1 MNILTY
7 MDSKAKGMKRDSQ
20 RVKTGIRWIPIFVIT
35 VMLMMELVF
44 LQNTYASK
52 ADEQIKNATAAGN
65 KIANEITIVLAKC
78 EQIVELTENQ
88 YMVYGDDFL
97 EKFNETCAGFVDESL
112 SINSCTFAPMGVIE
126 YAYPDEVS
134 QYVLGYAA
142 LDDPIQAPKAKLAID
157 SHKITIA
164 GPHNLVEGGIGF
176 IIRNPF
182 YDESGNFGGF
192 TDVVLPVE
200 KLMEHIY
207 SGLSDEEKQYK
218 FAVCKTEDPTAV
230 YDEDGWI
237 FKNTDKPVS
246 KSIMIPFDVPNDT
259 WQLAIE
265 PNGGFSP
272 VKDMIAE
279 IILSIVS
286 MAVVALSIVSMVKSL
301 SLEIE
306 SRKKIEEAALASEAA
321 NRAKTSFLFR
331 MSHDI
336 RTPMNA
342 IIGFSNLLEKYQDD
356 TEKRKDYLIKIKQ
369 SGSLLLSIVNNVLAL
384 SRIETGAAYVSEQVC
399 DVYQFNDTL
408 YSVVNGMMNDR
419 NITFTNEICVMH
431 TLVFCDEVKV
441 REVLINL
448 LSNSCKYTKPGG
460 TVNMRLEEL
469 PSSDPELAVFRTTIK
484 DTGIGISK
492 EFLPHIFEEFEREHM
507 ALENRVEGT
516 GLGMSIVKKLVD
528 MMGGAIEVESE
539 PGIGTIFTL
548 TLHHRIAGNVDLVEP
563 PARSIEET
571 TFDGKRILLAEDN
584 EINCEIACELLE
596 ERGFIVEWAQDGR
609 VCLDM
614 LKSHPVGYY
623 DIILMDIQMPNMN
636 GYEAARA
643 IRKLKDAEKAGI
655 PILALT
661 ANAFDED
668 REDAIAAGM
677 NGHLSKPIVIES
689 LMQTLANLFESV
701 KQ

>member
-1 MNILTY
+1 
-7 MDSKAKGMKRDSQ
+7 MKRDSKK
-20 RVKTGIRWIPIFVIT
+20 VKTGIRWIPIFVIA
-35 VMLMMELVF
+35 VMFILELVF
-44 LQNTYASK
+44 LQNTYRSK
-52 ADEQIKNATAAGN
+52 SDEQRKNATAAGN

-88 YMVYGDDFL
+88 YMVYGDEFL
-97 EKFNETCAGFVDESL
+97 EKFHETCAGFVDESL
-112 SINSCTFAPMGVIE
+112 SINSCTFGPGGVIE

-134 QYVLGYAA
+134 QYVLGYAV
-142 LDDPIQAPKAKLAID
+142 LDDPIQAPKAQLAID
-157 SHKITIA
+157 SYKTTIA
-164 GPHNLVEGGIGF
+164 GPHNLLEGGRGF

-182 YDESGNFGGF
+182 YDEKGNFGGF

-286 MAVVALSIVSMVKSL
+286 MVVVALSIVSIVRSL

-321 NRAKTSFLFR
+321 NQAKTSFLFR

-342 IIGFSNLLEKYQDD
+342 IIGFSNLLDKYQDE
-356 TEKRKDYLIKIKQ
+356 TEKRKDYLEKIKQ

-384 SRIETGAAYVSEQVC
+384 SRIETGTAYVSEQAC
-399 DVYQFNDTL
+399 DVNQFNDTL
-408 YSVVNGMMNDR
+408 YSVVNDMMNDR
-419 NITFTNEICVMH
+419 NITFTNEVCVAH

-448 LSNSCKYTKPGG
+448 LSNSCKYTMPGG
-460 TVNMRLEEL
+460 TVNMKLEEL
-469 PSSDPELAVFRTTIK
+469 PSEDPELAIFRTTIK

-528 MMGGAIEVESE
+528 MMGGTIEVESE
-539 PGIGTIFTL
+539 PGIGTTFTL
-548 TLHHRIAGNVDLVEP
+548 TLNHRIAGNMDLVES
-563 PARSIEET
+563 PARNIEET

-596 ERGFIVEWAQDGR
+596 ERGFIVEWAQDGQ

-614 LKSHPVGYY
+614 LKSHPTGYY
-623 DIILMDIQMPNMN
+623 DVILMDIQMPNMN

-643 IRKLKDAEKAGI
+643 IRKLEDTEKAGI
-655 PILALT
+655 TIIALT

-668 REDAIAAGM
+668 RQDAIAAGM

-689 LMQTLANLFESV
+689 LMQTLANLFETV
-701 KQ
+701 KP